1 MIKYA
6 LFIILTNL
14 IFCENLVK
22 DYTLPKMKINI
33 QESNLFSFD
42 YLRYKQSATVE
53 FDVLENGSVS
63 SFEIIKYPDTK
74 FLINFIDDIYSLE
87 FFPAKI
93 NEKPVV
99 VRYQLPISIVKS

>member
-22 DYTLPKMKINI
+22 DYTLPKMKTNI

-53 FDVLENGSVS
+53 FDILENGSLS
-63 SFEIIKYPDTK
+63 NFELLNTQT
-74 FLINFIDDIYSLE
+74 LNF
-87 FFPAKI
+87 
-93 NEKPVV
+93 
-99 VRYQLPISIVKS
+99 

>member
-53 FDVLENGSVS
+53 FDILENGSLS
-63 SFEIIKYPDTK
+63 NFELLNTQT
-74 FLINFIDDIYSLE
+74 LNF
-87 FFPAKI
+87 
-93 NEKPVV
+93 
-99 VRYQLPISIVKS
+99 